1 VSGNSG
7 TGTAPAVTNSRSDN
21 RSGVP
26 AGVPADAPPGQS
38 SASSSSGDQQGEQQA
53 DQQIDMG
60 AMKGSNE
67 FAVWS
72 GGGYAISGGV
82 RSADN
87 WNVGLRYGR
96 VLTDEHGPGWLRG
109 RFEYTVDVIPIFW
122 VFQPGGTA
130 YGAGFDPLGLKWN
143 FSPHRRIQ
151 PYAGITGGVV
161 FTNRPTPPGISRVN
175 FIPSAAVGMHFL
187 RGKHNW
193 SVEFRYLHISDAGL
207 TAINPGINTLQFRVS
222 LGLFTQLQ

>member
-1 VSGNSG
+1 
-7 TGTAPAVTNSRSDN
+7 
-21 RSGVP
+21 
-26 AGVPADAPPGQS
+26 
-38 SASSSSGDQQGEQQA
+38 
-53 DQQIDMG
+53 
-60 AMKGSNE
+60 MKGSNE
-67 FAVWS
+67 FALWS

-82 RSADN
+82 RHADN
-87 WNVGLRYGR
+87 WNVGMRYGR
-96 VLTDEHGPGWLRG
+96 VLTDEHGPLWLRG
-109 RFEYTVDVIPIFW
+109 GFEYTVDAMPIFW

-175 FIPSAAVGMHFL
+175 FIPSAALGMHFL

-207 TAINPGINTLQFRVS
+207 TAINPGINTLQFRVG